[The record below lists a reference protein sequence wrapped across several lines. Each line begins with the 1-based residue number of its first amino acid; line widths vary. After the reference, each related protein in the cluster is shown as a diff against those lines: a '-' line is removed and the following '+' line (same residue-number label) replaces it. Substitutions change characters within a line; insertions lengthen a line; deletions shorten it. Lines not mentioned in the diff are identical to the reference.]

1 MMNLLLVAIY
11 VVGFSRVFKGVHS
24 YNQIITGMVL
34 GVLFSFLPSFILYQD
49 LFKFYLT
56 LKHRPLLSILINR
69 YTFIFVVL
77 TGLSINIHWDTQ
89 ANFKMPQLW
98 TDNIKKHCP
107 KMRELTKD
115 RKWTPTYG
123 YIHV

>member
-56 LKHRPLLSILINR
+56 LKHRPLVSILINR

-89 ANFKMPQLW
+89 ANFKMPHLW
-98 TDNIKKHCP
+98 TENIKKHCP
-107 KMRELTKD
+107 NLKD
-115 RKWTPTYG
+115 SEVDLEATNFKKL
-123 YIHV
+123 I

>member
-1 MMNLLLVAIY
+1 
-11 VVGFSRVFKGVHS
+11 
-24 YNQIITGMVL
+24 MVL

-98 TDNIKKHCP
+98 TENIKKHCP
-107 KMRELTKD
+107 NLKD
-115 RKWTPTYG
+115 SEVDLEATNFKKL
-123 YIHV
+123 I